1 MSTFPDLVASRQAW
15 IADVLRPWC
24 RQAALKEL
32 KLAEQEWPNLA
43 GKVDPEGTLWA
54 WAWSRF
60 PSLVNTELWKIDE
73 THPIRIELTNGQTFT
88 GYPDGRQSQNGS
100 LILLCED
107 PDSPRR
113 SKQTGPFR
121 LDELISVTRASAD

>member
-1 MSTFPDLVASRQAW
+1 MSTFPELVASRQAW

-32 KLAEQEWPNLA
+32 KLAELEWTNLA

-60 PSLVNTELWKIDE
+60 PGLVNTELWKIDE
-73 THPIRIELTNGQTFT
+73 THPIRVQLTNGQSFT
-88 GYPDGRQSQNGS
+88 GYPDGRRSQQGS
-100 LILLCED
+100 LLLLCRD

-113 SKQTGPFR
+113 SKEAGPFR
-121 LDELISVTRASAD
+121 LDELTDVSRALAD

>member
-1 MSTFPDLVASRQAW
+1 MHTFPDLIASRQAW

-24 RQAALKEL
+24 QRAALKEL
-32 KLAEQEWPNLA
+32 KLAEQEWLNLA

-60 PSLVNTELWKIDE
+60 PGLVNTELWKIDE
-73 THPIRIELTNGQTFT
+73 THPIRVELASGQTLT
-88 GYPDGRQSQNGS
+88 GYPDGRQSQSGLLV
-100 LILLCED
+100 LICRD

-113 SKQTGPFR
+113 SKQEGPFR
-121 LDELISVTRASAD
+121 LDELSTVSRAVED